1 MEYRLLV
8 IFLVVWTE
16 KKRKREITVLGFA
29 CLFAKSMILTN
40 FSIILL

>member
-8 IFLVVWTE
+8 SFLGGVDR